1 MKVAIISPYDLGL
14 PGGVQDQAIRLSGW
28 LDRLVHDSVLIGPGE
43 VGPEGAVLLGST
55 RTIKA
60 NRAATPIA
68 LNPRFSKKLKEA
80 VADVDVVHIHEPLM
94 PLVSTA
100 ATSIKTHPTV
110 GTFHADPPTW
120 ARIGYRVGSSVWR
133 KAINRLDVVTTVSHV
148 SGSAISPFVSA
159 RVIPNGIDV
168 ADYSGGVKIP
178 YRVAFLGRD
187 DERKGLQVLLDAW
200 PSVLA
205 AVPEAELR
213 VIGANRD
220 EEHERVTFLGRVD
233 GADKATQLGSAAVF
247 CAPNLGGESFG
258 IVVAEGMASG
268 CLVIAS
274 NTGGIP
280 SMISQQVSGILI
292 EPANEFDLSKAVLKL
307 LQDNQTAKA
316 MVKSGFLWQERYAI
330 WENIGRRICD
340 SLFSLASIQKIE
352 KNK

>member
-28 LDRLVHDSVLIGPGE
+28 LDRLGHDSVLIGPGE

-80 VADVDVVHIHEPLM
+80 VADADVVHIHEPLM

-168 ADYSGGVKIP
+168 ADYSSGVKFP

-268 CLVIAS
+268 CAIVAS
-274 NTGGIP
+274 AIP
-280 SMISQQVSGILI
+280 AFVGVLGDSG
-292 EPANEFDLSKAVLKL
+292 VLTPPG
-307 LQDNQTAKA
+307 NP
-316 MVKSGFLWQERYAI
+316 G
-330 WENIGRRICD
+330 
-340 SLFSLASIQKIE
+340 SLAEALVSVLSDRELLESKQHAALGAVARFDGSIVAGQYVGAYEDAIAHYGA
-352 KNK
+352 